1 MRPYTSAFLATGALR
16 RNLYFQLNVNQAFA
30 LLSLSAFR
38 YFLRNYFLTVVE
50 EVITLGRLFY
60 LCKQTESVMRTW

>member
-1 MRPYTSAFLATGALR
+1 
-16 RNLYFQLNVNQAFA
+16 
-30 LLSLSAFR
+30 
-38 YFLRNYFLTVVE
+38 LTVVE